1 MKENNNLIEYLDK
14 KGAISC
20 KIERIVFEIM
30 FKHIKDRIFVMKAE
44 DGPIFRYV
52 FANEEAYKCTTI
64 PLNYIGKTMKEV
76 LEKEGY
82 ERLQQ
87 AYSKVLDQKKEHVFI
102 EEFTRNGNSFYGECV
117 LTPIFDDNGKVRF
130 IVGVTRDIT
139 KLIIEKKK
147 LIESEQHYHSIVE
160 NNLDAIIAV
169 DLDGSIREINPAGE
183 KMIGCSY
190 DQIKRQKIF
199 SMITGTNAL
208 LFEKLF
214 AICQSTKT
222 SQSLN
227 CLLSRKSSKLP
238 VHIRMIP
245 SVVHQK
251 MHGIYIMMKD
261 VSEKTK
267 SAEKIRFLAFH
278 DQLTGLYNRRALLED
293 LQLEIKKSMETDKQF
308 ALLTI
313 DLDRFKYI
321 NDTFGHIVG
330 DQILIKVAERLLEFA
345 GYRSIVFRQGGDEFN
360 ILLIETSKEET
371 SLLAESILSRFTES
385 FSLHS
390 QEYYITPSIGISM
403 FPLDGNGAEALIK
416 NADEALF
423 RVKERGKAHYQFY
436 RSEMNTKGKNV
447 VSLETNLRKAIQR
460 NELMLYYQ
468 PQVDLKSKNCNSFE
482 ALLRWNSPT
491 LGFISPADFIP
502 LAEETGVIIPIGN
515 WVIETACKQI
525 KKWSKQFGS
534 DIRIAVNVSPKQFQ
548 QPNFIDI
555 VKNSLEKYSIHPS
568 ALEIEITE
576 GAMQNTMEAIPVL
589 KGLKDLGVIIS
600 VDDFGT
606 GYSSLS
612 YIKQFPIDVL
622 KIDQSFVKDVLE
634 NDKDA
639 AITTTIIHLGQNL
652 GMEVIAEGVERK
664 EQADFLLEA
673 NCHKAQG
680 FYFSK
685 PLSSEEINQ
694 LFKHQSFLNNINIK
708 RREV

>member
-1 MKENNNLIEYLDK
+1 MKENNNLIEHLNK
-14 KGAISC
+14 KDAISC
-20 KIERIVFEIM
+20 KLERIVFEIM

-52 FANEEAYKCTTI
+52 FVNEEAYKCTTI
-64 PLNYIGKTMKEV
+64 PLNYIGKSMKEV
-76 LEKEGY
+76 LEKNVY
-82 ERLQQ
+82 ERLQE
-87 AYSKVLDQKKEHVFI
+87 AYSKVLYQKKEHVFI
-102 EEFTRNGNSFYGECV
+102 EDFTINGNCYYGECV
-117 LTPIFDDNGKVRF
+117 LTPISDENGEVRF

-139 KLIIEKKK
+139 KLIIEQKK
-147 LIESEQHYHSIVE
+147 LIESQQHYHSIVE
-160 NNLDAIIAV
+160 NNLDAIIVV
-169 DLDGSIREINPAGE
+169 DLDGSIHEINPAGE
-183 KMIGCSY
+183 KMIEGSY
-190 DQIKRQKIF
+190 DQIKDQKIF
-199 SMITGTNAL
+199 NLITGANFS

-214 AICQSTKT
+214 AVCQATKT

-227 CLLSRKSSKLP
+227 CLLSREGSNLP
-238 VHIRMIP
+238 VHIKMIP

-251 MHGIYIMMKD
+251 MRGIYLMMKD

-293 LQLEIKKSMETDKQF
+293 LQLEIKKSKETGRQF

-345 GYRSIVFRQGGDEFN
+345 DYRSIVFRQGGDEFN
-360 ILLIETSKEET
+360 ILLIEASKEET
-371 SLLAESILSRFTES
+371 SLLAENILSRFTES

-390 QEYYITPSIGISM
+390 QEYYITPSVGISM
-403 FPLDGNGAEALIK
+403 FPLDGNNAEALIK

-436 RSEMNTKGKNV
+436 RSEMNMKGKNV

-460 NELMLYYQ
+460 QELTLYYQ
-468 PQVDLKSKNCNSFE
+468 PQVDLKNKNCNSFE
-482 ALLRWNSPT
+482 ALLRWHSPT
-491 LGFISPADFIP
+491 IGFISPADFIP
-502 LAEETGVIIPIGN
+502 LAEETGLIIPIGN

-525 KKWSKQFGS
+525 KNWSEQFS
-534 DIRIAVNVSPKQFQ
+534 ADIRIAVNISPKQFQ
-548 QPNFIDI
+548 QPNFIDM
-555 VKNSLEKYSIHPS
+555 VKDALGKYSIHPS
-568 ALEIEITE
+568 SLEIEITE

-685 PLSSEEINQ
+685 PLPSEEINH
-694 LFKHQSFLNNINIK
+694 LFKHQSFPNNINIK